1 MPRPRR
7 AQRGHIAR
15 RLFLLF
21 VLSAFVPLALIAALS
36 LGEVRSLLLQ
46 QGEQRLAATAKA
58 YGMMLYERLLVA
70 SDVALSAAAAGRAEA
85 LTGAVPTRRTF
96 RWIALVDAAGTVH
109 PISGDP
115 ADVPLAREVRERI
128 AQRKAAVVVARDGP
142 VTRIVLVTAPPPERT
157 GAIMAEL
164 DPDYLWGTAEEVPAS
179 TDFCVVEDTSGTPLR
194 CPTPVE
200 RDVLASML
208 GARNSTLATGAW
220 RREGQ
225 PWRAV
230 AWPQFM
236 RAGFGTPDWVVVAS
250 QPEGYQL
257 QSAVAFARLYIPV
270 VALALLLVTWLTA
283 RQAGSIVRPLTRL
296 SERVRGMA
304 QNDFKSRVELGGGDE
319 FRELASAFDNM
330 SHKLGRQ
337 FASLSALSEIDRLIL
352 STVDTAHVV
361 RTLLERLA
369 GAVPADALA
378 AVLLDQEDPSQ
389 ARAYYRAAGP
399 AEPVSLERCELV
411 TRDRMA
417 LEDSPSGQWIALEGT
432 ASAWLERLARE
443 GATRAYVQPVA
454 WRGAVCGA
462 LALGYR
468 GLAPLEDDDRRH
480 VRELADRL
488 AVAVS
493 SAWRDEQLYV
503 QAHFDGLTA
512 LPNRL
517 LLKDRLGQEIAR
529 SQREGLRFAVLFAD
543 LDHFKTVNDS
553 FGYAVGDAVLRES
566 ARRIAQCVRT
576 SDTVARP
583 GGDEF
588 TVLLTNLQHAR
599 EALPVAENVV
609 ESLSREFQVNGQR
622 CFLSASVGIA
632 SYPEDGATAEELL
645 KSADTAMHR
654 AKTGGRGQAVF
665 FEERMNAE
673 AVARLTLDRD
683 LRVAIE
689 RGELELW
696 YQPKIDLGTGALAGV
711 EALMRWRHPVH
722 GLIPPER
729 FIPLAEESG
738 FIEQLGHW
746 TLREA
751 CAQMRAWSDKELG
764 IGSIAVNVSPRQ
776 FRRRGLLEFIHECVR
791 EAGVP
796 PSSIGIEITEGLLM
810 ERGDAVEQ
818 LLDELS
824 EMGHGIALDDFG
836 AGFSSMAYL
845 KRFPVREIKIDR
857 MFIAD
862 LERGADAVAI
872 VAAMVA
878 MSHALGLTV
887 VAEGVETREQMTLLE
902 RLDCDQVQGF
912 FISAPVP
919 AAELE
924 RFLATR
930 AAALS
935 SA

>member
-1 MPRPRR
+1 
-7 AQRGHIAR
+7 
-15 RLFLLF
+15 
-21 VLSAFVPLALIAALS
+21 
-36 LGEVRSLLLQ
+36 
-46 QGEQRLAATAKA
+46 
-58 YGMMLYERLLVA
+58 
-70 SDVALSAAAAGRAEA
+70 
-85 LTGAVPTRRTF
+85 
-96 RWIALVDAAGTVH
+96 
-109 PISGDP
+109 
-115 ADVPLAREVRERI
+115 
-128 AQRKAAVVVARDGP
+128 
-142 VTRIVLVTAPPPERT
+142 
-157 GAIMAEL
+157 
-164 DPDYLWGTAEEVPAS
+164 
-179 TDFCVVEDTSGTPLR
+179 
-194 CPTPVE
+194 
-200 RDVLASML
+200 
-208 GARNSTLATGAW
+208 
-220 RREGQ
+220 
-225 PWRAV
+225 
-230 AWPQFM
+230 
-236 RAGFGTPDWVVVAS
+236 
-250 QPEGYQL
+250 
-257 QSAVAFARLYIPV
+257 
-270 VALALLLVTWLTA
+270 
-283 RQAGSIVRPLTRL
+283 
-296 SERVRGMA
+296 
-304 QNDFKSRVELGGGDE
+304 
-319 FRELASAFDNM
+319 
-330 SHKLGRQ
+330 
-337 FASLSALSEIDRLIL
+337 
-352 STVDTAHVV
+352 
-361 RTLLERLA
+361 
-369 GAVPADALA
+369 
-378 AVLLDQEDPSQ
+378 
-389 ARAYYRAAGP
+389 
-399 AEPVSLERCELV
+399 
-411 TRDRMA
+411 
-417 LEDSPSGQWIALEGT
+417 
-432 ASAWLERLARE
+432 
-443 GATRAYVQPVA
+443 
-454 WRGAVCGA
+454 
-462 LALGYR
+462 
-468 GLAPLEDDDRRH
+468 
-480 VRELADRL
+480 
-488 AVAVS
+488 
-493 SAWRDEQLYV
+493 
-503 QAHFDGLTA
+503 
-512 LPNRL
+512 
-517 LLKDRLGQEIAR
+517 
-529 SQREGLRFAVLFAD
+529 VLFAD